1 VAGDDETVHV
11 WEVTTKKSLHVL
23 EDPGRRWGQITCL
36 TWLDSWGADDLKPI
50 AFGTGRGLIVIY
62 RSSRIDPKASM
73 VELASNR
80 VFEASD
86 PVESIA
92 FDAKKS
98 LLAITSHHGR
108 IALYDISKAGTIMEL
123 WSVRSDSDIKTSIP
137 RSIQFYEGGKK
148 VLIFFLE
155 TGEM

>member
-1 VAGDDETVHV
+1 
-11 WEVTTKKSLHVL
+11 
-23 EDPGRRWGQITCL
+23 
-36 TWLDSWGADDLKPI
+36 
-50 AFGTGRGLIVIY
+50 
-62 RSSRIDPKASM
+62 M

-92 FDAKKS
+92 FDTKKS

-108 IALYDISKAGTIMEL
+108 IALYDTGRNGTMMEL
-123 WSVRSDSDIKTSIP
+123 WSVRSNPEKKVSIP

-148 VLIFFLE
+148 VLIFILE